1 MRQYATPLFTASCL
15 LCVCRDIVGFRA
27 PYLSTDEN
35 VRKVLAANKFLY
47 DRCASTDSSINE

>member
-1 MRQYATPLFTASCL
+1 MCIAECGSCL
-15 LCVCRDIVGFRA
+15 TLPRAAIALCSDIVGFRA

-47 DRCASTDSSINE
+47 DR

>member
-1 MRQYATPLFTASCL
+1 MPGCQLTQPRAVVGLRS
-15 LCVCRDIVGFRA
+15 DIVGFRS

-47 DRCASTDSSINE
+47 DR